1 LNIEEIKELIAPT
14 SFKRDVPTVRAAWIA
29 YGGLLAQCP
38 HTQGDKIGMWVV
50 EQGLDFVESKYERA
64 AAKKLFGIGE
74 FPNANLD
81 DCPYSSPVDVLK
93 WLRKRAPKPESEGY
107 VSPNEAQDV
116 DYALN
121 KYQVALSDAQIA
133 VEVALSAMVRA
144 GYGKEARA
152 AIYKRNG
159 KTYLEGSNYKSAC
172 EMSPD
177 GKASVLVTLTMA
189 EIVRVPLLKPGGSE
203 SDDTEIKALKA
214 RWGAA

>member
-1 LNIEEIKELIAPT
+1 MNIEEIKELIAPT
-14 SFKRDVPTVRAAWIA
+14 GFKRDVPTVRAAWIA

-38 HTQGDKIGMWVV
+38 HTQRAKVGQWVV
-50 EQGLDFVESKYERA
+50 EQGLDFVEEARDRA
-64 AAKKLFGIGE
+64 AAKKLFNIRNI
-74 FPNANLD
+74 PNINLD
-81 DCPYSSPVDVLK
+81 DCPHSSPVSVLK
-93 WLRKRAPKPESEGY
+93 WLSKRAPKSESEGY

-116 DYALN
+116 DYVLN

-133 VEVALSAMVRA
+133 VEVALIAMVRA
-144 GYGKEARA
+144 GYGKQARA

>member
-1 LNIEEIKELIAPT
+1 MNIEEIKELIAPT
-14 SFKRDVPTVRAAWIA
+14 GFKRDVPTVRAAWIA

-38 HTQGDKIGMWVV
+38 HTQRDKIGEWVV
-50 EQGLDFVESKYERA
+50 EQGLDFVEEANERA
-64 AAKKLFGIGE
+64 AAKKLFGITYLRDT
-74 FPNANLD
+74 NLD
-81 DCPYSSPVDVLK
+81 DCPHSTPSNILN
-93 WLRKRAPKPESEGY
+93 WLRKRTPKSESEGY

-172 EMSPD
+172 GMSPD